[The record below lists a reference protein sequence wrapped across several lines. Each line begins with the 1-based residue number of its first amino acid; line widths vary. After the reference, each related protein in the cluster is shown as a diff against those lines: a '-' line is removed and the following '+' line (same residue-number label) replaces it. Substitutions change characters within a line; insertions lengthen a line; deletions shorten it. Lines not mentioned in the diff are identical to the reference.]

1 MENIIG
7 QFGFKGVLKGFKP
20 FGEGHINDTFL
31 VMTDDGEKERKYIVQ
46 RINKN
51 LFPNVDKLI
60 NNIRL
65 VTEFAVKNV
74 IKRGGNPERETL
86 NLIPLK
92 DGRSFYEDEQT
103 GYCYRAYLFIDGATS
118 YQVVE
123 KEEDFYQAAL
133 AFGDF
138 ANLLAEFDASQLYV
152 VLPDFHNTVKRF
164 SNLEKAV
171 KEDKCGRANSVKEE
185 IEFAFARK
193 NITDKIVSLLD
204 SGEMPT
210 KVTHNDTKLNNVM
223 IDDKTGKY
231 LTAIDLDTV
240 MPGSI
245 CYDFGDAIRFGC
257 NPASEDE
264 KDLSKVNFNIN
275 LFEVFVKGY
284 LEALGDSVTK
294 IEKDHL
300 VWGAILMTYECG
312 IRFLTDYLEGDTYFK
327 THREGQNLDR
337 ARTQFKLVLDME
349 KNFETLT
356 AIVDKY

>member
-1 MENIIG
+1 MEKIIG
-7 QFGFKGVLKGFKP
+7 QFDFKGVLKGFKP

-31 VMTDDGEKERKYIVQ
+31 VITDDEGRERKYIVQ

-65 VTEFAVKNV
+65 VTDFAVKKV
-74 IKRGGNPERETL
+74 IERGGDPDRETL

-92 DGRSFYEDEQT
+92 DGSSFYEDKES
-103 GYCYRAYLFIDGATS
+103 GYCYRAYVFIDGATS

-123 KEEDFYQAAL
+123 KSEDFYQAAL

-138 ANLLAEFDASQLYV
+138 ANLLAEFDASKLFV

-171 KEDKCGRANSVKEE
+171 KEDKCGRANSVKAE
-185 IEFAFARK
+185 IDFAFARK
-193 NITDKIVSLLD
+193 GITGKIVELLE

-223 IDDKTGKY
+223 IDDATGKY
-231 LTAIDLDTV
+231 LTVIDLDTV

-245 CYDFGDAIRFGC
+245 CYDFGDSIRFGC
-257 NPASEDE
+257 NPAAEDE
-264 KDLSKVNFNIN
+264 KDLSKVNFDIN

-284 LEALGDSVTK
+284 LESLADSVTK
-294 IEKDHL
+294 VEKDHL

-337 ARTQFKLVLDME
+337 ARTQFKLVSDME
-349 KNFETLT
+349 ANFDKLK